1 MFYYIL
7 GVPIFYVLALFFTV
21 LLCRKFG
28 VKKGSAYTKFIVLT
42 LYVFIPVIFIPV
54 TNFFLLEM
62 FNVHLPFDKLDSI
75 IFITIHTVGFCAA
88 STLEFGAHTFVNKLK
103 NDFKSQIGTL
113 AGLSVFLILGLVS
126 YFALA
131 DSTVLDAYEAS
142 GITVTESESVFA
154 GGSMILVYI
163 LGISA
168 VLSVVWSEVSSIIK

>member
-1 MFYYIL
+1 
-7 GVPIFYVLALFFTV
+7 
-21 LLCRKFG
+21 
-28 VKKGSAYTKFIVLT
+28 
-42 LYVFIPVIFIPV
+42 PVHKI
-54 TNFFLLEM
+54 
-62 FNVHLPFDKLDSI
+62 DSI
-75 IFITIHTVGFCAA
+75 SIITIHTDGICASA
-88 STLEFGAHTFVNKLK
+88 TLEFLAHTFVN
-103 NDFKSQIGTL
+103 NSNNHFKSQIRTPMEL
-113 AGLSVFLILGLVS
+113 PAFLILGLVS